1 MAAPPA
7 TAESVPIG
15 VRLTA
20 DVEYRPNRPSPY
32 RARVRWWDPE
42 TESRKSLDPIS
53 PGGDREAYRPS
64 DTCRSG

>member
-1 MAAPPA
+1 MAIATPPA
-7 TAESVPIG
+7 AAESVPIG

-42 TESRKSLDPIS
+42 TKSRRSVS
-53 PGGDREAYRPS
+53 EAK
-64 DTCRSG
+64 DTEDEAQE